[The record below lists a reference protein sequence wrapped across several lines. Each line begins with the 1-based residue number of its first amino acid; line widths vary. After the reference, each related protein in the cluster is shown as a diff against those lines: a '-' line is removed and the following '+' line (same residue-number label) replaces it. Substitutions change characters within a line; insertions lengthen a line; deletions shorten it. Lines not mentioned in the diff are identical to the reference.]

1 MVVPQEDERQEEA
14 DQSEAI
20 KRVRARHA
28 LQAEEADKH
37 TVEELLSYECGMSV
51 QIPKK
56 TTDGK
61 TSDLR

>member
-20 KRVRARHA
+20 KRVRARHP

-51 QIPKK
+51 HIPKK